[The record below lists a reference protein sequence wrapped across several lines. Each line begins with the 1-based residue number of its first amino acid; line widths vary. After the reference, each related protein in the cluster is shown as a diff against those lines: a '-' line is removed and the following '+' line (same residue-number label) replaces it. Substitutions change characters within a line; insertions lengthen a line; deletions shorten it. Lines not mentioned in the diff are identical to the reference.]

1 MSLDDYVAPVF
12 LTDTAKNLNDK
23 FYLILN
29 NLINT
34 YPAGKL
40 HGSDTSISDSTKTN
54 LQVYQDHMSQMMQL
68 QNQYF
73 IYKNSIAKNSQDMLV
88 FMNGVDD
95 KINVLDAANKNLTGQ
110 LASMSSST
118 QSAEG
123 MLDDSQ
129 ITRNQMLYGNI
140 FLFGI
145 MVGGGYIYYK
155 KVMK

>member
-88 FMNGVDD
+88 F
-95 KINVLDAANKNLTGQ
+95 INVLDAANKNLTGQ

>member
-12 LTDTAKNLNDK
+12 LTDTAKILNDK

-29 NLINT
+29 NLIST
-34 YPAGKL
+34 YPANKL
-40 HGSDTSISDSTKTN
+40 IGSETSKIDSTKTN
-54 LQVYQDHMSQMMQL
+54 AQVYQDNMMQMMNL

-88 FMNGVDD
+88 FMNSVDD
-95 KINVLDAANKNLTGQ
+95 QINVLDAKNKKLSDK
-110 LASMSSST
+110 LAAMSGST
-118 QSAEG
+118 YSAEG

-129 ITRNQMLYGNI
+129 MTRNQVFYGNI
-140 FLFGI
+140 VLFGI
-145 MVGGGYIYYK
+145 MATGGYMYYK